1 MLFADMSSNT
11 PKSEK
16 GLKRK
21 RVSSEVK
28 VSDRKYLE
36 DSDGSDDQNNDDND
50 DAAATQARILL
61 LENSILESKK
71 NYNNIATLMK
81 IFETDSEVNQ
91 TLTVAAISLFRIFS
105 RLMVS
110 SKMINRQKTSEK
122 EAVVIKWL
130 KGQYSNFKKRLTFLL
145 GKGYSETT
153 ILSLC
158 MRLLKIEGESF
169 RVGEQYAFPTSFLMI
184 IVQSLLSTQCDINI
198 RDQFCKE
205 FMEEYDDVR
214 FYTLEAIAKLK
225 STETIS
231 ECNTIN
237 FENCLQLLAS
247 IQSPPNSSE
256 DLKKFYLSEPKK
268 TIHALYSVSQHKK
281 RAQSAWLALMQLEMS
296 KKQRKSILKLMST
309 TVAPWF
315 MKPEILMDF
324 LTDSYDTGGSVSL
337 LALSGVFYLIQER
350 NLDYPQF
357 YNKLYSLLD
366 AGILH
371 SKHRSKFFRL
381 LSIFLGSTHLPVVL
395 VASFIKRLSRLTLNA
410 PPAGIVTVI
419 PWIYN
424 LLKKHPQCT
433 FMIHRETRDPVIK
446 EMIENEGTCD
456 PFLYNEQD
464 PLETN
469 AIESCLWEIV
479 MLQSHY
485 HPNVATLAKIISEQF
500 TKQSYNI
507 EDFLDHSYSSM
518 LEAEIHKEV
527 KKAPVIEYEIPTNI
541 FTESDKELPSKSNL
555 LTKLW
560 NFS

>member
-1 MLFADMSSNT
+1 MSNNT
-11 PKSEK
+11 PNSEK

-21 RVSSEVK
+21 RDSLELKALDKS
-28 VSDRKYLE
+28 YLK
-36 DSDGSDDQNNDDND
+36 DSDGSDDRENNGNDD
-50 DAAATQARILL
+50 DAAQARILL
-61 LENSILESKK
+61 LENSIFESKK
-71 NYNNIATLMK
+71 NYNNIAILMK
-81 IFETDSEVNQ
+81 IFESDDETEQ
-91 TLTVAAISLFRIFS
+91 TLTIVAISLFRIFS

-110 SKMINRQKTSEK
+110 GNMINRQNTSEK

-130 KGQYSNFKKRLTFLL
+130 KALYSKYKKRLNFLL
-145 GKGYSETT
+145 GKGCSETT
-153 ILSLC
+153 ILILC
-158 MRLLKIEGESF
+158 MRLLKIEGQSL
-169 RVGEQYAFPTSFLMI
+169 RVGEQYSFPTSFLTE
-184 IVQSLLSTQCDINI
+184 IVQSLLSIQCDRNI
-198 RDQFCKE
+198 RDQFCKD
-205 FMEEYDDVR
+205 FMEEYDDIR

-225 STETIS
+225 STKTIGES
-231 ECNTIN
+231 NTTN
-237 FENCLQLLAS
+237 FDSCFQLLAS
-247 IQSPPNSSE
+247 IESPPNSSE
-256 DLKKFYLSEPKK
+256 DLNNFYLLEPKK

-281 RAQSAWLALMQLEMS
+281 RAQSAWLALMQFDMS

-315 MKPEILMDF
+315 TKPEILMDF

-433 FMIHRETRDPVIK
+433 FMIHRETRDPVVK
-446 EMIENEGTCD
+446 GMIDNEGMSD
-456 PFLYNEQD
+456 PFLHSEQD
-464 PLETN
+464 PMETK

-479 MLQSHY
+479 VLQSHY

-500 TKQSYNI
+500 TKHSYNI

-527 KKAPVIEYEIPTNI
+527 KKAPVVEFEIPTNI
-541 FTESDKELPSKSNL
+541 FTESDIELTSKNNL
-555 LTKLW
+555 ITKLW